1 MGFVVFILIIVSII
15 AMIRASIVDSDYAK
29 DKNIK
34 IIVRAKDKEKTADEE
49 YFDAIQKKIVD
60 MNLMDEYGF
69 RTPIKETLAW
79 MKYQNKTYFTDPEK
93 LLEEYLSSY
102 FIYGGNLLLP
112 AIEHL
117 RTLSAPDM
125 PENYIEDLM
134 EEFKE
139 RLDAKLFVI
148 KSKRFKLIKSHDAV
162 SKEFIQEI
170 NLRNGLTIDNIDEMT
185 GIEFEHFLCK
195 LFNEDGYN
203 ATLTKASNDQGAD
216 LILEKNGERI
226 VVQAK
231 RYFSAVSNTAIQEVV
246 AAKAFYK
253 CEQCMVVTNSYF
265 TKSAIILAMSN
276 KVTLYDREKLKEK
289 LEDYN
294 LKVLEDT

>member
-1 MGFVVFILIIVSII
+1 MGFVVFILIIVAII

-34 IIVRAKDKEKTADEE
+34 VIGRVKDKEKTADEE
-49 YFDAIQKKIVD
+49 YFDAIEKKIID

-139 RLDAKLFVI
+139 RMGGV
-148 KSKRFKLIKSHDAV
+148 LI
-162 SKEFIQEI
+162 
-170 NLRNGLTIDNIDEMT
+170 
-185 GIEFEHFLCK
+185 
-195 LFNEDGYN
+195 
-203 ATLTKASNDQGAD
+203 
-216 LILEKNGERI
+216 
-226 VVQAK
+226 
-231 RYFSAVSNTAIQEVV
+231 
-246 AAKAFYK
+246 
-253 CEQCMVVTNSYF
+253 
-265 TKSAIILAMSN
+265 
-276 KVTLYDREKLKEK
+276 
-289 LEDYN
+289 
-294 LKVLEDT
+294 